1 MTTRKS
7 FVEKVEHGGKPVAG
21 GHSRDVRRKSFVEK
35 VEHGGGPGA
44 KSLSPILE
52 KGQVWKVDDSEIEI
66 VELGKHLTRY
76 KLFPK
81 EHPTRVPVHL
91 ESIRIVQNYLNEH
104 GAKLVKS
111 GSSG

>member
-1 MTTRKS
+1 MATRKS
-7 FVEKVEHGGKPVAG
+7 LVEKIESGEKSG
-21 GHSRDVRRKSFVEK
+21 VR
-35 VEHGGGPGA
+35 
-44 KSLSPILE
+44 SLSPILE

-66 VELGKHLTRY
+66 IEMGKHLTRY

-81 EHPTRVPVHL
+81 VHPTRVPVRL

-111 GSSG
+111 GAITPSKN